1 MNYPGSPKSAPA
13 RTSPRSRSSPLEPLR
28 HPQYA
33 ACWVTGILAH
43 GAAWMQ
49 NLTVPFLVYEMTG
62 SAAWLGAAAVAGQAP
77 ALIGNPLGGVLADRY
92 SRRGLLLAT
101 LGVKFGVALG
111 LYAVGVMRP
120 GRFNVRPDVRP
131 DAELRVSGPYRWV
144 RHPMYTS
151 VLLTALA
158 LVWGDFSFVRLG
170 VWALLALDLILKV
183 RYEEHLLSEQFEA
196 YAAYRRRTKRLIP
209 WVY

>member
-1 MNYPGSPKSAPA
+1 MNHQIKSYGFVVV
-13 RTSPRSRSSPLEPLR
+13 
-28 HPQYA
+28 QFG
-33 ACWVTGILAH
+33 CIL
-43 GAAWMQ
+43 
-49 NLTVPFLVYEMTG
+49 F
-62 SAAWLGAAAVAGQAP
+62 
-77 ALIGNPLGGVLADRY
+77 
-92 SRRGLLLAT
+92 LLAT
-101 LGVKFGVALG
+101 GRVWPDAWGPRLALVVGGALG
-111 LYAVGVMRP
+111 LYAVGVMRL

-131 DAELRVSGPYRWV
+131 DAELRVSGPYRRV

-151 VLLTALA
+151 VLLTTLA
-158 LVWGDFSFVRLG
+158 LVWGDFSLVRLG